1 MHLGIPQLLIL
12 ALYFMNIGMNVAKN
26 GEPKE
31 GTYSAAT
38 SLIATAIS
46 LTILAW
52 GGFFS

>member
-12 ALYFMNIGMNVAKN
+12 AIYFMNIGMNLAKN
-26 GEPKE
+26 GEVKD
-31 GTYSAAT
+31 GTYSVWS

-46 LTILAW
+46 LGILAW